1 MEGTNEPNEEV
12 ANEEEEPEIV
22 NEVVEH
28 RHRQPRQPR
37 QPRQHIHT
45 FTLPIEMLQGFMNIP
60 MDLGNTM
67 EDDDVNYIDN
77 PLEQSITNQS
87 FHEGPK
93 YKNVASKDFINSLSV
108 QKVSQDMIDKKITCG
123 ICLDELVVGEDVIE
137 LPCSQNHYFHI
148 KKDDCDGI
156 YPWLQENNTCPLCRH
171 EFESEEKEVIEEAEP
186 PEIRPIRMPSL
197 QNIRSMVHQVID
209 EEEERMLQEVLY
221 ESLSK

>member
-12 ANEEEEPEIV
+12 SAAEPAEPSEPEP
-22 NEVVEH
+22 EH
-28 RHRQPRQPR
+28 
-37 QPRQHIHT
+37 RQHIHT
-45 FTLPIEMLQGFMNIP
+45 FTLPIEMLQGFMNMP

-67 EDDDVNYIDN
+67 ENDDDNPFIIDN

-87 FHEGPK
+87 FHVGPK

-123 ICLDELVVGEDVIE
+123 ICLDELLVGEDIIE
-137 LPCSQNHYFHI
+137 LPCKDKHYFHI
-148 KKDDCDGI
+148 KKEGCEGI

-171 EFESEEKEVIEEAEP
+171 EFESEEKEVIEEEEP
-186 PEIRPIRMPSL
+186 PEIRPIRMPTI
-197 QNIRSMVHQVID
+197 QNIRELVHQAID
-209 EEEERMLQEVLY
+209 EEEERILQEALY

>member
-1 MEGTNEPNEEV
+1 MEGINEV
-12 ANEEEEPEIV
+12 ANEVAEPSNDDENEEGS
-22 NEVVEH
+22 VE
-28 RHRQPRQPR
+28 PRQV
-37 QPRQHIHT
+37 IHT
-45 FTLPIEMLQGFMNIP
+45 FTLPIEMLQGFMNMP
-60 MDLGNTM
+60 MLGNTM
-67 EDDDVNYIDN
+67 EDEGNTMFDN
-77 PLEQSITNQS
+77 PLEQSVTNQS

-93 YKNVASKDFINSLSV
+93 YKNVSSKDFINSLSV
-108 QKVSQDMIDKKITCG
+108 QKVNQDMVDKKITCG
-123 ICLDELVVGEDVIE
+123 ICLDELILGEGVIE
-137 LPCSQNHYFHI
+137 LPCKDKHYFHI
-148 KKDDCDGI
+148 KKEGCDGI

>member
-1 MEGTNEPNEEV
+1 MEGTNEEEV
-12 ANEEEEPEIV
+12 SPAEPAEPSEPEP
-22 NEVVEH
+22 EH
-28 RHRQPRQPR
+28 SH
-37 QPRQHIHT
+37 HIHT
-45 FTLPIEMLQGFMNIP
+45 FTLPIEMLQGFMNMP
-60 MDLGNTM
+60 MDHGNTM
-67 EDDDVNYIDN
+67 EDDEAVNYIDN

-171 EFESEEKEVIEEAEP
+171 EFESDEKEVVEESEP
-186 PEIRPIRMPSL
+186 REIRPIRMPSL